1 MAVKSF
7 ELDLPPEQ
15 VEIFGNALAHVVN
28 VEVSHPAIVAPLA
41 AGLEAG
47 TPYLAYEHVDGES
60 LDVALRR
67 EPRPPE
73 ALQWIALL
81 AGAVDAAHARGLE
94 HGGLHLR
101 DVLVSSEGVCATGFG
116 IARALEHVQLG
127 VPVRRPYTARELAAG
142 RRWGPPADRF
152 AVAVL
157 AYELLTG
164 ARPAGDAD
172 EAIADL
178 RELCP
183 DVADPAGL
191 QQAFRNALADDPAIR
206 SASAAVFAAAI
217 ERAVGGGESP
227 EVRTPRR
234 RAPAADE
241 AGLAEDAP
249 DAPDVAAGGDAGP
262 AADETA
268 FGARELDDPA
278 GPGPAGAGD
287 EPPRPRIVLPPA
299 AAADPEDLPG
309 GGEAPRREADEG
321 RAEGPS
327 RSRSRSGSRSRRRS
341 RRGGKRRR
349 TGPVVA
355 VRDDVHFDPLD
366 DRGAVEPPV
375 ERPEYDEDVPPPPS
389 PVSLRAMAPVV
400 AAMAVGVLLTYL
412 LITGLGTPGGGE
424 TDGGASPS
432 GNAGAGGEGS
442 GEDVAAP
449 ESPGPVSVEDGP
461 LTLVEEPIVTVGD
474 PPPPGAD
481 PAPAA
486 DPPGFEPPAP
496 AAVPPAAV
504 PVPAAPAADA
514 APAPAAVPPAA
525 APVPAAPAAD
535 PAPPA
540 SPAPSPDAPAAD
552 APPRP
557 APPGVGSL
565 LVRSR
570 PPGAAVQVD
579 GVEVGVT
586 PVQVPDVAFG
596 AHQVRIELPGYRPWV
611 AEVDVS
617 GTEEVRVGASLEPGG
632 RR

>member
-1 MAVKSF
+1 M
-7 ELDLPPEQ
+7 
-15 VEIFGNALAHVVN
+15 EI
-28 VEVSHPAIVAPLA
+28 SHPAIVAPLA

-73 ALQWIALL
+73 ALHWIALL

-127 VPVRRPYTARELAAG
+127 IPVRRPYTARELAAG

-217 ERAVGGGESP
+217 ERAVGGDGSP
-227 EVRTPRR
+227 EVRSTPRR

-249 DAPDVAAGGDAGP
+249 DAPDVAGGGDAGP
-262 AADETA
+262 ADGETA

-278 GPGPAGAGD
+278 GPGPDVAGD
-287 EPPRPRIVLPPA
+287 EPPQPRIVLPPA

-375 ERPEYDEDVPPPPS
+375 ERPEYDEEVPPPPS

-412 LITGLGTPGGGE
+412 LITGLGTPGSE
-424 TDGGASPS
+424 TDGGASPA
-432 GNAGAGGEGS
+432 GNAGAGGE
-442 GEDVAAP
+442 DVAAP
-449 ESPGPVSVEDGP
+449 ESVEDGP

-481 PAPAA
+481 PVPAA

-514 APAPAAVPPAA
+514 APEPPPAAVPPAA
-525 APVPAAPAAD
+525 DPRPAPAAD
-535 PAPPA
+535 AAPPA
-540 SPAPSPDAPAAD
+540 TLQPEAPAAD

-557 APPGVGSL
+557 AAPAVGSL

-586 PVQVPDVAFG
+586 PVQVPDVSFG

>member
-1 MAVKSF
+1 M
-7 ELDLPPEQ
+7 
-15 VEIFGNALAHVVN
+15 EIFGNALARVVN

-47 TPYLAYEHVDGES
+47 APYLAYEHVDGES
-60 LDVALRR
+60 LDVVLRR

-73 ALQWIALL
+73 ALRWIALL

-127 VPVRRPYTARELAAG
+127 IPVRRPYTAREMAAG
-142 RRWGPPADRF
+142 RRWGPSADRF

-164 ARPAGDAD
+164 SRPAGDAD

-183 DVADPAGL
+183 DAADPAGL

-217 ERAVGGGESP
+217 ERAVGGGGSA
-227 EVRTPRR
+227 EVRPAPRR
-234 RAPAADE
+234 REPAADA

-249 DAPDVAAGGDAGP
+249 DAAGGGDAGP
-262 AADETA
+262 ADGETA
-268 FGARELDDPA
+268 FGAPEPD
-278 GPGPAGAGD
+278 AGD
-287 EPPRPRIVLPPA
+287 EPPHQPRIVLPA
-299 AAADPEDLPG
+299 AAPEDLPG
-309 GGEAPRREADEG
+309 GGEAARPDAEEEEE
-321 RAEGPS
+321 RAEG
-327 RSRSRSGSRSRRRS
+327 RSRSRSASRSRRRS

-366 DRGAVEPPV
+366 DRGAVEPPAAPP
-375 ERPEYDEDVPPPPS
+375 ERDEDVPPPPS
-389 PVSLRAMAPVV
+389 PTSLRAVAPVV

-412 LITGLGTPGGGE
+412 LITGLGTPGGGG
-424 TDGGASPS
+424 TDGDAAPPA
-432 GNAGAGGEGS
+432 AGAGGEGS
-442 GEDVAAP
+442 GGDVTAADAP
-449 ESPGPVSVEDGP
+449 SSAPEDGP

-474 PPPPGAD
+474 PPAAGAD
-481 PAPAA
+481 PVPAA
-486 DPPGFEPPAP
+486 DPPPPEIAPPPPASVAP
-496 AAVPPAAV
+496 AAD
-504 PVPAAPAADA
+504 PVPAAPAAEEAPGDVPPAA
-514 APAPAAVPPAA
+514 APAPAAPAPP
-525 APVPAAPAAD
+525 

-540 SPAPSPDAPAAD
+540 D
-552 APPRP
+552 APP
-557 APPGVGSL
+557 AGTGAGSL

-586 PVQVPDVAFG
+586 PVEVPDVPFG

-617 GTEEVRVGASLEPGG
+617 GTEQTRVGASLEAGG
-632 RR
+632 RP